1 MIALEAAWA
10 DERTTG
16 RMKII
21 IVAKFLR
28 SPRQLAFNDARLLAG
43 VGAVAVLLL
52 GLGAGI
58 ATLWSAIGQDSGLVA
73 VHEMRETLHEQ
84 SGDLAEARAQ
94 VDRELNAMAAQMG
107 ALQAQSTRLNALGE
121 RLTRMAQ
128 LDDGEFNFSEPPA
141 MGGPEPYDDFGFP
154 ADRSVRATLEVL
166 ASRLE
171 GQARQLDVLEN
182 LLLDRD
188 VDTSLRPAGLPVRAG
203 YASSSF
209 GMRTDPFTSKREFH
223 RGMDFSGPLGSDI
236 LAVADGVVAFSGRH
250 PSYGNMVDIDHGNGY
265 MTRYAHSQ
273 KTLVEPGQRVRA
285 GDVIALMGRSGRA
298 TGVHVHFEVWVN
310 DRPVNPHA
318 YLKRAAPSL
327 G

>member
-1 MIALEAAWA
+1 
-10 DERTTG
+10 
-16 RMKII
+16 MKII

-28 SPRQLAFNDARLLAG
+28 APRQLALNDPRLIAG
-43 VGAVAVLLL
+43 VGLSALLL
-52 GLGAGI
+52 VALGALAGALIRAPQGGGGLAEI
-58 ATLWSAIGQDSGLVA
+58 AS
-73 VHEMRETLHEQ
+73 MREVLARQ
-84 SGDLAEARAQ
+84 SEDLVEARAQ

-141 MGGPEPYDDFGFP
+141 LGGPESFDDFGTP
-154 ADRSVRATLEVL
+154 ADRSVRASLEAL
-166 ASRLE
+166 ASRIE
-171 GQARQLDVLEN
+171 TQTHQLDLLEN

-188 VDTSLRPAGLPVRAG
+188 VDTALRPAGLPVRAG

-209 GMRTDPFTSKREFH
+209 GMRSDPFTAKREFH

-265 MTRYAHSQ
+265 MTRYAHNQ
-273 KTLVEPGQRVRA
+273 KNLVEPGQRVRA
-285 GDVIALMGRSGRA
+285 GDVIARMGRSGRA
-298 TGVHVHFEVWVN
+298 TGVHVHFEVWVT

-318 YLKRAAPSL
+318 YLKRAAPAR

>member
-1 MIALEAAWA
+1 
-10 DERTTG
+10 
-16 RMKII
+16 MKII

-28 SPRQLAFNDARLLAG
+28 APRQLVLNDARLLAG
-43 VGAVAVLLL
+43 VSAIAVCLLA
-52 GLGAGI
+52 LGAGM
-58 ATLWSAIGQDSGLVA
+58 ATLFMGTGKDHDLAALHD
-73 VHEMRETLHEQ
+73 MREALHAQ
-84 SGDLAEARAQ
+84 AADLSEARAQ

-107 ALQAQSTRLNALGE
+107 GLQAQSTRLNALGE

-128 LDDGEFNFSEPPA
+128 LDDGEFNFGEPPA
-141 MGGPEPYDDFGFP
+141 LGGPESYDDFGMP
-154 ADRSVRATLEVL
+154 ADRSVRASLEAL

-171 GQARQLDVLEN
+171 VQARQLDVLEN

-265 MTRYAHSQ
+265 MTRYAHNQ
-273 KTLVEPGQRVRA
+273 KNLVEPGQRVRA
-285 GDVIALMGRSGRA
+285 GDVIGLMGRSGRA

>member
-1 MIALEAAWA
+1 
-10 DERTTG
+10 
-16 RMKII
+16 MKII

-28 SPRQLAFNDARLLAG
+28 APRQFALNDTRLMAG
-43 VGAVAVLLL
+43 AAVGVLLL
-52 GLGAGI
+52 LAFGAG
-58 ATLWSAIGQDSGLVA
+58 AGALMRGGDEGEDLMELVA
-73 VHEMRETLHEQ
+73 MRDVLAAQ
-84 SGDLAEARAQ
+84 STELADARAQ

-107 ALQAQSTRLNALGE
+107 SLQAQSTRLNALGE

-141 MGGPEPYDDFGFP
+141 LGGPETFDDFGTP
-154 ADRSVRATLEVL
+154 ADRSVRASLEAL
-166 ASRLE
+166 ASRIE
-171 GQARQLDVLEN
+171 TQTQQLDVLEN

-188 VDTSLRPAGLPVRAG
+188 VDTALRPAGLPVRAG

-209 GMRTDPFTSKREFH
+209 GMRSDPFTAKREFH

-265 MTRYAHSQ
+265 MTRYAHNQ
-273 KTLVEPGQRVRA
+273 KNLVEPGQRVRA
-285 GDVIALMGRSGRA
+285 GDVIGQMGRSGRA

-318 YLKRAAPSL
+318 YLKRAAPAR

>member
-1 MIALEAAWA
+1 
-10 DERTTG
+10 
-16 RMKII
+16 MKII
-21 IVAKFLR
+21 IVTKFLR
-28 SPRQLAFNDARLLAG
+28 APRQLALNDGRLLAG
-43 VGAVAVLLL
+43 AAAAVALLI

-58 ATLWSAIGQDSGLVA
+58 ATLFGGSSRDGGLA
-73 VHEMRETLHEQ
+73 ALHEMREALHAQ
-84 SGDLAEARAQ
+84 SVDLTEARAQ

-107 ALQAQSTRLNALGE
+107 GLQAQSTRLNALGE

-128 LDDGEFNFSEPPA
+128 LDDGEFNFGEPPA
-141 MGGPEPYDDFGFP
+141 LGGPESYDDFGMP
-154 ADRSVRATLEVL
+154 ADRSVRASLEAL

-171 GQARQLDVLEN
+171 VQARQLDVLEN

-265 MTRYAHSQ
+265 MTRYAHNQ
-273 KTLVEPGQRVRA
+273 KNLVEPGQRVRA
-285 GDVIALMGRSGRA
+285 GEVIGQMGRSGRA
-298 TGVHVHFEVWVN
+298 TGVHVHFEVWLN

>member
-1 MIALEAAWA
+1 
-10 DERTTG
+10 
-16 RMKII
+16 MKII

-28 SPRQLAFNDARLLAG
+28 APRQFALNDMRLLAG
-43 VGAVAVLLL
+43 TGLGLLL
-52 GLGAGI
+52 LLALGVTAG
-58 ATLWSAIGQDSGLVA
+58 ALWRGGAQGDELGELAQL
-73 VHEMRETLHEQ
+73 REQ
-84 SGDLAEARAQ
+84 LARQADELGEARAQ

-141 MGGPEPYDDFGFP
+141 LGGPESFDDFGTP
-154 ADRSVRATLEVL
+154 ADRSVRASLEAL
-166 ASRLE
+166 ASRIE
-171 GQARQLDVLEN
+171 AQTQQLDLLEN
-182 LLLDRD
+182 LMLDRD
-188 VDTSLRPAGLPVRAG
+188 VDTALRPAGLPVRAG
-203 YASSSF
+203 YASSPF
-209 GMRTDPFTSKREFH
+209 GMRSDPFTAKREFH

-265 MTRYAHSQ
+265 MTRYAHNQ
-273 KTLVEPGQRVRA
+273 KNLVEPGQRVRA
-285 GDVIALMGRSGRA
+285 GDVIAQMGRSGRA

-318 YLKRAAPSL
+318 YLKRTAPAR